1 MYIHHPS
8 FEDETLSIR
17 NAESDELKPFDRCEN
32 LGEIRLKIKA
42 VVFDAYGTL
51 FDVYSIQALAEDL
64 YPGKGADIALKWR
77 DKQIEYTR
85 LITQSDPHRA
95 SGSQYF
101 RPFWELTRLSL
112 EYTLDRLQLERQ
124 SGQIEKLMQQY
135 AHLTPFA
142 ENLAVLQTI
151 KTMGLTT
158 AILSNGSM
166 DMLTSAVKSAGME
179 HVLDYVISVDSIR
192 LFKTSPESYGLVQ
205 QTIPVN
211 KDEVLFVSSNAWDA
225 LGATWFG
232 FTTHW
237 VNRQGLP
244 FEALTPPPHFS
255 GSDLHSVLSS
265 LDSEL
270 HGY

>member
-1 MYIHHPS
+1 M
-8 FEDETLSIR
+8 
-17 NAESDELKPFDRCEN
+17 
-32 LGEIRLKIKA
+32 KIKA

-51 FDVYSIQALAEDL
+51 FDVYSIQVLADTL
-64 YPGKGADIALKWR
+64 YPGQGADIAVKWR

-85 LITQSDPHRA
+85 LITQSDPHSV
-95 SGSQYF
+95 SGSQHY

-112 EYTLDRLQLERQ
+112 EYTLDRLKLDRA
-124 SGQIEKLMQQY
+124 SGQVEKLLQQY
-135 AHLTPFA
+135 AHLTPFK
-142 ENLAVLQTI
+142 ENLAVLKKI
-151 KTMGLTT
+151 KGMGLMT

-179 HVLDYVISVDSIR
+179 DVFDHIISVDPIR
-192 LFKTSPESYGLVQ
+192 QFKTSPESYGLVQ
-205 QTIPVN
+205 QKIAVN

-244 FEALTPPPHFS
+244 FEALPPHPNFS
-255 GSDLHSVLSS
+255 GPDLNTVLAS
-265 LDSEL
+265 LKSLQEAT
-270 HGY
+270 